1 MPSPDRIAVA
11 QVGAGYFAQ
20 FHAQAWTRIDGV
32 ALTGICDADETKA
45 RAMAAGVGGPATF
58 ADAAA
63 MLDALKPDLL
73 DIATPPA
80 THAGLIRL
88 ALERGID
95 VVCQKPFC
103 TSLAEAQGAVAMA
116 EARGRLLVVHEN
128 FRFEPW
134 YRVIRGLIDD
144 GRIGAVYQVSFRLR
158 PGDGQ
163 GPDAYLSRQ
172 PYFQKMPRFLIR
184 ETGIHFI
191 DVFRYLLGE
200 PAAVMA
206 DLRRLNPAIAGEDA
220 GHFILEYGDGRRAL
234 FDGNRLADHAA
245 ADTRLTMGEMWIEG
259 ASGTLRLDGEG
270 RVWLREKGR
279 LQEVAVP
286 FAWQKLGYGGD
297 CVFLCLSH
305 VARHLREGAPIENTG
320 RDYLANLRIEDAI
333 YRSAAEGRRIALEG

>member
-1 MPSPDRIAVA
+1 MPSADRIAVA

-20 FHAQAWTRIDGV
+20 FHAQAWARIDGV
-32 ALTGICDADETKA
+32 ALTGICDADEAKA
-45 RAMAAGVGGPATF
+45 RSMAAGVGDPATF
-58 ADAAA
+58 SDAAA
-63 MLDALKPDLL
+63 MLDALEPDLL

-88 ALERGID
+88 AAERGID

-103 TSLAEAQGAVAMA
+103 TSMA
-116 EARGRLLVVHEN
+116 EAEAAVLMAEAHGRLIVVHEN

-134 YRVIRGLIDD
+134 YRIIRGLIDE

-163 GPDAYLSRQ
+163 GPNAYLARQ
-172 PYFQKMPRFLIR
+172 PYFQTMPRFLIR

-206 DLRRLNPAIAGEDA
+206 DLRRLNPVIAGEDA

-259 ASGTLRLDGEG
+259 SAGTLRLDGEG
-270 RVWLREKGR
+270 RVWLREKGQ
-279 LQEVAVP
+279 LQEMEVP

-305 VARHLREGAPIENTG
+305 VVRHMRDGTPIENAG
-320 RDYLANLRIEDAI
+320 RDYLANLRIEEAI